1 MKSIFSLIALMVGV
15 FGTTGIALSQ
25 PGIVVT
31 EVMSSGG
38 TSDWFELTNM
48 SDTLVYLDGY
58 RMDDGSNSFMN
69 AVALL
74 GIDSILPW
82 ESVIFGESANPVV
95 FIPTFLSY
103 WDLPIVRIGTYSG
116 SGVGLSSGGDGVN
129 IFDAIGNLV
138 SSVSFPAATAGTSF
152 YWSWNWDGSLQ
163 SELHVNGLGIESA
176 PGLISQQ
183 NTYVNCNANPNT
195 ASPGTCIFPL
205 APNYGCMD
213 VSACNYDS
221 LANYESGL
229 CIYPSVY
236 FIDVDGD
243 GFGNL
248 LDSILSCEI
257 PFGFIDNSADCN
269 DTIASIKPNTTESC
283 ITAWDD
289 NCDGLI
295 NVGCPPLH
303 VEIKSQNDF
312 IAVEE
317 NVGIHYLPIEISNG
331 VMDSVQIV
339 LSRSIYSDASENED
353 YISVDTI
360 WIPAGFQGEYLVPIV
375 VIEDNQSE
383 LAEKVIFKIQEVSQ
397 GLIESLHDYQ
407 IIFIKDNDQQDLV
420 STNQLQLEL
429 LGSYSNGE
437 AGYNSAEI
445 VSYDAVSQRL
455 FIVNSVA
462 TKLEIVDFSNPENPI
477 MVNSVDLS
485 SYGGINSVAVD
496 QGRIAAAME
505 GLNPQENGS
514 VLFFNAN
521 GDILNQVQV
530 GAMPDMICFSP
541 DHNKLMTANE
551 GEPNSDYSLDPNGSI
566 SIIDVSGD
574 WSLVDQ
580 NNVVTL
586 DFANWNDSLLGLT
599 SSGVRI
605 FGTNASVASDLE
617 PEYIAISHDSQKA
630 YVTLQENNA
639 VAVIDLADNSIEA
652 IRALGGISYMD
663 GNNAMDASDLSGEI
677 LMTSQLPI
685 RSTFMPDAISYA
697 QIVNQGYLF
706 TANEGDSRE
715 FGDIVDAN
723 RIGSSA
729 FELDSLAFPDQH
741 ILRNKKFLGRL
752 NALKYSGDTDGDGDH
767 DELHVLGGRS
777 FSIWDANT
785 GALVFDSKYLLEKIT
800 SESTISESFFNA
812 SNALGMPVAKNRSDD
827 KGPEPEGIVVKEI
840 ESRFFAFVA
849 LERVGGVVVFD
860 VTNPTEPQ
868 FVTYANNRFS
878 DSIGPDLGAEGIYF
892 IADTISPNGKN
903 MILLANEVSST
914 ITVFQ
919 INTCSDLTPF
929 SLEVSA
935 NYACDGDSLLVSI
948 TDTSNYSVYWMSQA
962 GQELSQGN
970 HYWVTNTEDLY
981 ASIFN
986 VDFGCSIQSPNVS
999 LSFGTNFYQYQD
1011 GDLDGYGLEITE
1023 VFTCDTIMGYV
1034 QISGDCNDSVFDV
1047 SPNAIEVCND
1057 QDDNC
1062 DGSIDESLG
1071 IVAFADQDG
1080 DGFGNPDSTG
1090 VFCVVPTDY
1099 VENNWDCN
1107 DTSLMYFDF
1116 DGDSFGVDSL
1126 VSCGAFVVGDCDD
1139 TDFGVNPDA
1148 VEIADN
1154 SIDENCDGEIPNLI
1168 VEFSGRT
1175 SNVYPNPTM
1184 GWIHCYG
1191 SDMFAAIYNSRGQMI
1206 RMFEKP
1212 LEHCD
1217 LSALDNGYYWLRL
1230 DSGVVVKVFKVD

>member
-1 MKSIFSLIALMVGV
+1 MKSVFLLIALMVGV
-15 FGTTGIALSQ
+15 FGTADVALSQ
-25 PGIVVT
+25 PGLVVT

-82 ESVIFGESANPVV
+82 ESVIFGESANSVV

-129 IFDAIGNLV
+129 IFDATGNLI

-163 SELHVNGLGIESA
+163 SEVHLNGLGSVSFL
-176 PGLISQQ
+176 GYFSQQ
-183 NTYVNCNANPNT
+183 YTYINNNTNPNT

-205 APNYGCMD
+205 APNFGCMD
-213 VSACNYDS
+213 ISACNYDS

-229 CIYPSVY
+229 CSYPSLY
-236 FIDVDGD
+236 FLDADGD
-243 GFGNL
+243 GYGNL
-248 LDSILSCEI
+248 SDTVSSCVM
-257 PFGFIDNSADCN
+257 PVGFIDNGLDCN
-269 DTIASIKPNTTESC
+269 DSLSSVKPNTTESC
-283 ITAWDD
+283 ITLWDD

-295 NVGCPPLH
+295 NVGCPPVH
-303 VEIKSQNDF
+303 FEIKSQNDF
-312 IAVEE
+312 VSVDE
-317 NVGIHYLPIEISNG
+317 NVGVHYLPIEISNG
-331 VMDSVQIV
+331 VLDSVQIV
-339 LSRSIYSDASENED
+339 LSSSVHTDAIEGED
-353 YISVDTI
+353 YFVEDTI
-360 WIPAGFQGEYLVPIV
+360 WVPAGFQGEFMVPVV
-375 VIEDNQSE
+375 VIDDNLDE

-397 GLIESLHDYQ
+397 GVIEELHDYQ
-407 IIFIKDNDQQDLV
+407 IVFIKDNDHQEIIP
-420 STNQLQLEL
+420 SNQLQMQL
-429 LGSYSNGE
+429 LGSYANGE
-437 AGYNSAEI
+437 AGFNSAEI
-445 VSYDAVSQRL
+445 VAYDAVSQRL

-462 TKLEIVDFSNPENPI
+462 TKLEIVDFSLPENPVMI
-477 MVNSVDLS
+477 NSVDLS
-485 SYGGINSVAVD
+485 AYGGINSVAVD

-514 VLFFNAN
+514 VLFLSAD
-521 GDILNQVQV
+521 GEIVNQVQV

-551 GEPNSDYSLDPNGSI
+551 GEPNSDYSLDPLGSI
-566 SIIDVSGD
+566 SIIDVSGE
-574 WSLVDQ
+574 WNLVNQD
-580 NNVVTL
+580 NVMTL
-586 DFANWNDSLLGLT
+586 DFTNWNDSL
-599 SSGVRI
+599 SSLLANGVRI

-639 VAVIDLADNSIEA
+639 IAVIDLSDNTIEA
-652 IRALGGISYMD
+652 VRALGGISYMN

-677 LMTSQLPI
+677 LITSQLPI
-685 RSTFMPDAISYA
+685 SSTFMPDAISYA

-723 RIGSSA
+723 RIGSGA
-729 FELDSLAFPDQH
+729 FELDAVAFPDQH
-741 ILRNKKFLGRL
+741 ILKNNKFLGRL
-752 NALKYSGDTDGDGDH
+752 NALKYSGDSDGDGDH

-777 FSIWDANT
+777 FSIWDAHT
-785 GALVFDSKYLLEKIT
+785 GALVFDSKYLLEQIT
-800 SESTISESFFNA
+800 SESAVSESFFNA
-812 SNALGMPVAKNRSDD
+812 SNALGMPVEKNRSDD

-840 ESRFFAFVA
+840 ENRFFAFVA

-860 VTNPTEPQ
+860 VTNPTDPQ

-903 MILLANEVSST
+903 IVLLANEVSST
-914 ITVFQ
+914 ISVFQ

-929 SLEVSA
+929 SLEVAES
-935 NYACDGDSLLVSI
+935 YACEGDSLLVSI
-948 TDTSNYSVYWMSQA
+948 LDSANYSVYWMSQA
-962 GQELSQGN
+962 GQELSQGD

-1011 GDLDGYGLEITE
+1011 GDSDGYGLEITE
-1023 VFTCDTIMGYV
+1023 VFTCDSIMGYV

-1047 SPNAIEVCND
+1047 SPNAIEVCNE

-1062 DGSIDESLG
+1062 DGSIDENLG
-1071 IVAFADQDG
+1071 YVAFADWDG
-1080 DGFGNPDSTG
+1080 DGFGNPDSAG
-1090 VFCVVPTDY
+1090 VFCVIPVDF

-1139 TDFGVNPDA
+1139 TNSGVNPDA

-1154 SIDENCDGEIPNLI
+1154 SIDENCDGNIPNLM
-1168 VEFSGRT
+1168 VEITKKTLGVF
-1175 SNVYPNPTM
+1175 PNPSS
-1184 GWIHCYG
+1184 GWIYCDG
-1191 SDMFAAIYNSRGQMI
+1191 EKSFVAIYDAQGREI
-1206 RMFEKP
+1206 RKFDFPQKQ
-1212 LEHCD
+1212 CD
-1217 LSALDNGYYWLRL
+1217 LSPLSNGSYWIRL
-1230 DSGVVVKVFKVD
+1230 NSGEVVRVIKVD